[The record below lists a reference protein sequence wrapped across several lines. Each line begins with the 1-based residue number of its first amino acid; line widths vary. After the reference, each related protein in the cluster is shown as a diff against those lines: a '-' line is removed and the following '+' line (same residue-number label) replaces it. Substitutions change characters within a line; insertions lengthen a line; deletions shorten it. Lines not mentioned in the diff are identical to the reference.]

1 MKYPGHPLLMGI
13 NDPIG
18 VKNLKERLNQL
29 GYPALDPANPV
40 FGESTA
46 KNVLAFQ
53 HMNQLQEDSV
63 VGELTWLRLYN
74 PRANRAISSKILR
87 FRALEYLNSQL
98 FVRER
103 TGKNDGAEVKLFLK
117 SVGLTEGYAWCQAL
131 VYWSFEQA
139 AIDLMIK
146 NPVPKTAG
154 VLDCYTR
161 AKANGVSIIHD
172 NPQEGDQFIMDFG
185 GGKGH
190 TGMVDYVEGDKVYTA
205 EGNTNDGGS
214 RDGDGVYE
222 RLRVVR
228 NIKCFLRYE

>member
-1 MKYPGHPLLMGI
+1 MKYPGHPLTMGVD
-13 NDPIG
+13 DPIG

-29 GYPALDPANPV
+29 GYPTLDPTNPT
-40 FGESTA
+40 FGEHTA

-53 HMNQLQEDSV
+53 NMNQLFPDAI
-63 VGELTWLRLYN
+63 VGELTWLRLFN
-74 PRANRAISSKILR
+74 RRANRAISSKILR

-103 TGKNDGAEVKLFLK
+103 TGKNDGPQVKLFLK
-117 SVGLTEGYAWCQAL
+117 SVGLPEGYAWCQAL
-131 VYWSFEQA
+131 VYWAFEQA
-139 AIDLMIK
+139 AIDLMVK
-146 NPVPKTAG
+146 NPVPRVAG
-154 VLDCYTR
+154 VLECLR
-161 AKANGVSIIHD
+161 LAKANGASIIHD

-190 TGMVDYVEGDKVYTA
+190 TGMVDYVEGEQLNTA

-222 RLRVVR
+222 RLRLIR
-228 NIKCFLRYE
+228 NIKCFIRYE